1 MYLRCSLFRDKNDM
15 KYQLTTQSLTERL
28 LFITYTLNTHK
39 VLLLYPS
46 QLVKATIFRFED
58 LRERLEQTHML
69 W

>member
-1 MYLRCSLFRDKNDM
+1 M

-58 LRERLEQTHML
+58 LRERLEQTLMFR
-69 W
+69 